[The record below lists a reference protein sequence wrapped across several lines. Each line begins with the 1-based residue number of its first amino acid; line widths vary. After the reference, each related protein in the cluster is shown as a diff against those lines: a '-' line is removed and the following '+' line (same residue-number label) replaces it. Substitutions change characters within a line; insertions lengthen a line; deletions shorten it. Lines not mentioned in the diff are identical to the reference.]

1 MSISKEELSEL
12 IYNKIDE
19 RMESE
24 EVSAALKKA
33 SDLAKQASKL
43 LKEATSELDVLGIG
57 MYFSIS
63 PVGQSYV
70 SNGNFKKSMI
80 KDILELHTDL
90 TEEDVCDQVSDTL
103 RNWDGFRSEYGAT
116 GWQHSAVC

>member
-1 MSISKEELSEL
+1 MNISKEELSEL

-19 RMESE
+19 RMESK

-63 PVGQSYV
+63 PVGQNYV
-70 SNGNFKKSMI
+70 SNGKLKKSMI
-80 KDILELHTDL
+80 KDILELHTYL
-90 TEEDVCDQVSDTL
+90 TEKDVHDQVSDTL
-103 RNWDGFRSEYGAT
+103 RNWDGFRSEYGHT